1 MTLYKK
7 LSFQVTMYPLN
18 KKARSAK
25 PNRRLNSLFYCLFIT
40 IALTNTNPFIMEL
53 KLNES
58 KKIESLTVALTDG
71 GHKILMGE
79 NGGRDGDLSFAEI
92 TLQTS
97 AWPAKSF
104 RIYHPEGKKDFNK
117 NIEFDNYIVTIKDME
132 WNGESVK
139 LEIEKK
145 QSMDK

>member
-7 LSFQVTMYPLN
+7 PAAMHLPN
-18 KKARSAK
+18 KKARPAK

-40 IALTNTNPFIMEL
+40 IVLTNTNPFIMEL

-58 KKIESLTVALTDG
+58 KKFEDLTVAVTDG
-71 GHKILMGE
+71 GHKILMDE
-79 NGGRDGDLSFAEI
+79 NGKRDGDLSFAEL
-92 TLQTS
+92 TLQTPKL
-97 AWPAKSF
+97 PAKSF
-104 RIYHPEGKKDFNK
+104 RVYHPEGKKDFNK

-132 WNGESVK
+132 WNGASVK

-145 QSMDK
+145 QNAGK

>member
-1 MTLYKK
+1 MKYFSGLNISSSHSAFPKKNNNSKPGQHLNGFLY
-7 LSFQVTMYPLN
+7 
-18 KKARSAK
+18 
-25 PNRRLNSLFYCLFIT
+25 LFFFAT
-40 IALTNTNPFIMEL
+40 IFTSTNPFTMEL

-58 KKIESLTVALTDG
+58 KKFEDLTVAVIDG
-71 GHKILMGE
+71 GHKILMDE
-79 NGGRDGDLSFAEI
+79 NGKRDGDLSFAEI

-97 AWPAKSF
+97 ACPAKSY
-104 RIYHPEGKKDFNK
+104 RVYHPEGKKDFNK

-132 WNGESVK
+132 WNGASVK

>member
-1 MTLYKK
+1 MKYF
-7 LSFQVTMYPLN
+7 S
-18 KKARSAK
+18 
-25 PNRRLNSLFYCLFIT
+25 RLNISSSYRTFPKKNNNSKPGQHLNGFLYLFFFAT
-40 IALTNTNPFIMEL
+40 IFTSTNPFIMEL

-58 KKIESLTVALTDG
+58 KKIESLTVVLTDG